1 VHAVREIQQIK
12 DQIEQN
18 RQNLRRLAEK
28 HGMHSDKV
36 LRQSMVL
43 DELINKYIQLK
54 TKGNIN

>member
-1 VHAVREIQQIK
+1 MREIQQIK